1 MFHVQ
6 KYKGS
11 CFYSVAKS
19 CLTLCDPM
27 DCSMSGF
34 TVLHYL
40 PESAQTHVLWVS
52 DVIKLSH
59 SLSPSSPDFS
69 LSQSFPMSWLFA
81 LGDQSIGAS
90 ASALIL
96 LMNIQICFALGLTGL
111 ISLQSKGL
119 SKPYSK
125 TEKKKK
131 KLTKLFFFFSIFW
144 LQGMWNLSSTTKDW
158 TLSRA
163 LKAWH
168 LNHWTAREIP
178 KLFLFSSGDC

>member
-1 MFHVQ
+1 MLSLPRARVQ
-6 KYKGS
+6 SLVRELRSHKP
-11 CFYSVAKS
+11 CCCSVAKS
-19 CLTLCDPM
+19 CSTLCYPM
-27 DCSMSGF
+27 DCSMPGF
-34 TVLHYL
+34 PVLHYL

-111 ISLQSKGL
+111 ISLQSK
-119 SKPYSK
+119 
-125 TEKKKK
+125 E
-131 KLTKLFFFFSIFW
+131 LFLKVFSNTTVQKHQFFSAQLSLYSNSHIHTW
-144 LQGMWNLSSTTKDW
+144 LMEK
-158 TLSRA
+158 
-163 LKAWH
+163 
-168 LNHWTAREIP
+168 P
-178 KLFLFSSGDC
+178 